1 MVVGNEWWVKMVL
14 SKKRKSDSVLKK
26 KKKYNH
32 SKLILAILKPDIA
45 VQTHLERYFV
55 ENYVY

>member
-1 MVVGNEWWVKMVL
+1 MVGKNSVEQ
-14 SKKRKSDSVLKK
+14 KKKIWFSTKKK

-32 SKLILAILKPDIA
+32 SKLLLAILKPDIA

>member
-14 SKKRKSDSVLKK
+14 SKKRKSDSVLK